1 MMLLNQII
9 WSQCLAMGV
18 KLTREMQTRLIQQYI
33 CKISNINCWRNSHDV
48 FNDDAYMA
56 PKIEVSKVLLSRQ
69 DLSQGL
75 VLLAG
80 CPGQPWSNLID
91 VTRLTRFH
99 HRSLQQSTPHP
110 TLICKRRLHHE
121 AAVQFEDRKK
131 WAKIGT
137 TRPLVQT
144 DNKTSH
150 IRTATWHLEKLSY

>member
-1 MMLLNQII
+1 
-9 WSQCLAMGV
+9 
-18 KLTREMQTRLIQQYI
+18 
-33 CKISNINCWRNSHDV
+33 
-48 FNDDAYMA
+48 MA
-56 PKIEVSKVLLSRQ
+56 PKIEVSKVLFSREE
-69 DLSQGL
+69 LSQGL

-80 CPGQPWSNLID
+80 RPGQPWSSLID

-121 AAVQFEDRKK
+121 AAVQFDDCEK

-144 DNKTSH
+144 DNKTFH
-150 IRTATWHLEKLSY
+150 IRTATWHLEKLSYWWIELACSVAINSRSGFSPLTPDLRRGCVTRRRSEHQWSVK